1 MSLPASG
8 WRDSAGF
15 TFSAA
20 KCTCS
25 EKFLILKLS
34 ERSCAAKSIRGKWSK
49 VWPSELVLSWEV
61 ALRLMCP
68 KTIQI
73 KRYFNKEENKLPH
86 FIKYLQGW
94 FWAGRWLW
102 SWCALKHFQS
112 INSMLIV
119 DFPRNYFVS
128 RWLRENHV
136 NDCIF
141 TCDLLQVELE
151 SCRLGCAVTAAW
163 SKSQLK
169 FVQDIFL

>member
-1 MSLPASG
+1 MKEAVQQNQFG
-8 WRDSAGF
+8 E
-15 TFSAA
+15 
-20 KCTCS
+20 S
-25 EKFLILKLS
+25 E
-34 ERSCAAKSIRGKWSK
+34 AKSDLQGWS
-49 VWPSELVLSWEV
+49 WAGRWLWGWCVLKQFRS
-61 ALRLMCP
+61 RDISTKCD
-68 KTIQI
+68 
-73 KRYFNKEENKLPH
+73 EENKLPH

-94 FWAGRWLW
+94 SWAGRWLW

-136 NDCIF
+136 DDCIF